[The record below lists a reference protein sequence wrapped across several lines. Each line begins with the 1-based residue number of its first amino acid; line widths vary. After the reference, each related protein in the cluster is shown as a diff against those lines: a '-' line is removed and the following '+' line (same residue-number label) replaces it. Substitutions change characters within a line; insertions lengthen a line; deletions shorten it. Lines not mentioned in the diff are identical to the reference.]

1 MAMRLVV
8 LLLFFL
14 LPTFLPRPAL
24 CAEKT
29 VFPTP
34 PASRAYM
41 EPPQRQ
47 LFALYRSKAGYQLL
61 LSGEFGGDPLASL
74 PDSKLY
80 NGTMLLRKQSEQL
93 LLALTLLDPLDSEA
107 YKSIAP
113 LPLPAGSRFIAS
125 WLHSSFLTW
134 LCRLYRQNDL
144 YGEKFIMEAT
154 APFEGK
160 TYQALF
166 VFPAA
171 RFGHFLPQALYSLN
185 SFKVLQ
191 KAP

>member
-93 LLALTLLDPLDSEA
+93 LLALTLLDPLDPFASA
-107 YKSIAP
+107 CGQP
-113 LPLPAGSRFIAS
+113 LHRFLAAQQLFDLALPALSAKRSVRRKIYHGSHGP
-125 WLHSSFLTW
+125 L
-134 LCRLYRQNDL
+134 
-144 YGEKFIMEAT
+144 
-154 APFEGK
+154 
-160 TYQALF
+160 
-166 VFPAA
+166 
-171 RFGHFLPQALYSLN
+171 
-185 SFKVLQ
+185 
-191 KAP
+191 